1 MKVLVTGGA
10 GFIGSNIVRYLD
22 SEGMDVLVVDNFST
36 GKESNIPSN
45 VKLENLDISIANL
58 TSLFNSF

>member
-1 MKVLVTGGA
+1 MKVVVTGGA
-10 GFIGSNIVRYLD
+10 GCIGSNIVRYLV

-45 VKLENLDISIANL
+45 VKLEN
-58 TSLFNSF
+58 

>member
-1 MKVLVTGGA
+1 MSKVVVLGGA
-10 GFIGSNIVRYLD
+10 GFIGSNIVRYLV

-45 VKLENLDISIANL
+45 VKLEKFLENKKNLIFL
-58 TSLFNSF
+58 K